1 MSLFLL
7 GKRIHIP
14 VFEQNMMAKI
24 AKKTIQFKFTIYTFV
39 LTWFPHWVAGPW
51 LLMHVPFL
59 PNKELCTLRSGSGAS
74 FSWRLG
80 WGSSPQCPA
89 VCTRVVPAHRRHH
102 PSLSRSC
109 ESSLLHGTPGAG
121 TNNLLCT
128 MEHFPPAIWL
138 SNLTQNSGT
147 GTYCNRWIWCSKGI
161 FFLVNPGYHDF
172 FVLLFLY
179 LMGEAQQLCT
189 LSMLSFTA
197 RCI

>member
-51 LLMHVPFL
+51 LLMHVPFP
-59 PNKELCTLRSGSGAS
+59 PNKELCTLRSASGAS

-80 WGSSPQCPA
+80 WGSPQCPA

-102 PSLSRSC
+102 PSLSRSW
-109 ESSLLHGTPGAG
+109 ESSLLHGTPRG
-121 TNNLLCT
+121 
-128 MEHFPPAIWL
+128 
-138 SNLTQNSGT
+138 
-147 GTYCNRWIWCSKGI
+147 R
-161 FFLVNPGYHDF
+161 D
-172 FVLLFLY
+172 
-179 LMGEAQQLCT
+179 QQLILHYGALPTCN
-189 LSMLSFTA
+189 LAEQFNSKLWYWNVLQQVNLVV
-197 RCI
+197 